1 MFGLIS
7 SEYNYTHF
15 TRDKMDGDL
24 DSRAFDRAP
33 KPGERAPDFTART
46 LTGDPVRLA
55 DYRGTRN
62 VVLTFGSA
70 TCPLTAGSI
79 GGMNELFERYRG
91 EDVEFLFIYVREA
104 HPGDEIPAHDSIADK
119 VRAAQLFEEQ
129 ESVEIPI
136 VVDDLKGSIHRK
148 YGALPNPAYL
158 IDKSGRIAFRA
169 LCTQAGIVEEALVQL
184 LKIQRERGLEHAVVL
199 GGEDRSV
206 PISYQV
212 IYSYR
217 ALQRGGPQ
225 AIRDFEESMGLP
237 GKMIVAG
244 SRLAAPVMENP
255 GKSMAVA
262 ALALGVVA
270 AGVYAGR
277 ALRARRIASRN
288 PYDRYVFETP
298 QQQQQQQQP
307 EKPGTDY
314 PAVGI

>member
-15 TRDKMDGDL
+15 TRDKMAGDL
-24 DSRAFDRAP
+24 DNRAFDRAP
-33 KPGERAPDFTART
+33 NPGDRAPDFTART
-46 LTGDPVRLA
+46 LTGDPIRLS
-55 DYRGTRN
+55 DYRGTQN

-70 TCPLTAGSI
+70 TCPMTAGSV
-79 GGMNELFERYRG
+79 GGMKDLFERYRSD
-91 EDVEFLFIYVREA
+91 DVEFLLVYVREA
-104 HPGDEIPAHDSIADK
+104 HPGDKVGAHESMADK
-119 VRAAQLFEEQ
+119 VRAAQLLEAQ
-129 ESVEIPI
+129 EKVDMPI
-136 VVDDLKGSIHRK
+136 VIDDLKGTIHRK
-148 YGALPNPAYL
+148 YGKLPNPTYV

-169 LCTQAGIVEEALVQL
+169 QWTQAGIVEEALKQL
-184 LKIQRERGLEHAVVL
+184 LKIQHERGLDHAVVL

-212 IYSYR
+212 LYSYR
-217 ALQRGGPQ
+217 ALERGGRE

-244 SRLAAPVMENP
+244 SRLAAPVMQNP

-270 AGVYAGR
+270 AGLYAGR
-277 ALRARRIASRN
+277 ALRSRRLAARN

-298 QQQQQQQQP
+298 QP
-307 EKPGTDY
+307 ENRGTDY